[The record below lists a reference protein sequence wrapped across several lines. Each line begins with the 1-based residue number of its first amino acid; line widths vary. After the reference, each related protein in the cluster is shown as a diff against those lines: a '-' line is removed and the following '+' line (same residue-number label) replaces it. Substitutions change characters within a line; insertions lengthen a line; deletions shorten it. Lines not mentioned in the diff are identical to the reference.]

1 MGAVEPAGARE
12 RLHPSQPPAGST
24 SEDSHGRSPTDESAW
39 WIQLSREVPAPHR
52 AENHVPGHTGA
63 VWTACLDSRRG
74 RLTMPASP
82 PTPGWS
88 TRGETRP
95 SPSGERESA
104 QLAQLRDRQRD
115 TSLLQHPGYQIRPS
129 RTGGRDRWEQE
140 QIRFSEVVNLC
151 LRCGLHQEARLQT
164 AREASP
170 KEPPS
175 GLWAPPAPC
184 LPCPHL
190 LNSQNGSLYMLLRAR
205 CGERLGDTH
214 RKQTREKAQTGA
226 AAPISWKGE
235 ATNSQPGAL
244 GDQKTHKP
252 KNPATRQVGGVELV
266 CSYELWESFGI
277 YRGKEGRWWLL
288 PQMWKQQHETPRNM
302 NNQGHVTS
310 PKDSNNFPVSKS

>member
-1 MGAVEPAGARE
+1 MR
-12 RLHPSQPPAGST
+12 GST
-24 SEDSHGRSPTDESAW
+24 P
-39 WIQLSREVPAPHR
+39 LSRQLGAPQKT
-52 AENHVPGHTGA
+52 HTGGHLQTRA
-63 VWTACLDSRRG
+63 PGESSFPGRFQRPTEQKTTCLDTPVLCG
-74 RLTMPASP
+74 QPAWTPGGELTMPASP

-115 TSLLQHPGYQIRPS
+115 TSLLQHPGYQNSPS
-129 RTGGRDRWEQE
+129 RTGGRDRWVQE

-151 LRCGLHQEARLQT
+151 LHCGLHQEARLQA

-190 LNSQNGSLYMLLRAR
+190 LDSQNGSLYMLLRAR

-226 AAPISWKGE
+226 AAPIS
-235 ATNSQPGAL
+235 
-244 GDQKTHKP
+244 
-252 KNPATRQVGGVELV
+252 
-266 CSYELWESFGI
+266 
-277 YRGKEGRWWLL
+277 
-288 PQMWKQQHETPRNM
+288 
-302 NNQGHVTS
+302 
-310 PKDSNNFPVSKS
+310 

>member
-1 MGAVEPAGARE
+1 
-12 RLHPSQPPAGST
+12 
-24 SEDSHGRSPTDESAW
+24 
-39 WIQLSREVPAPHR
+39 
-52 AENHVPGHTGA
+52 
-63 VWTACLDSRRG
+63 
-74 RLTMPASP
+74 MPASP

-214 RKQTREKAQTGA
+214 RKQTHKLELQHRFPEKERLPTA
-226 AAPISWKGE
+226 S
-235 ATNSQPGAL
+235 
-244 GDQKTHKP
+244 
-252 KNPATRQVGGVELV
+252 LV
-266 CSYELWESFGI
+266 PWEIRRRTSLRI
-277 YRGKEGRWWLL
+277 L
-288 PQMWKQQHETPRNM
+288 PQGKWEVWSWCVHTSCERASESIEAKRGGGDCYLKCESSNTKRQET
-302 NNQGHVTS
+302 
-310 PKDSNNFPVSKS
+310 